1 MKRSDPIRLGAVLD
15 DFISSSPT
23 IARKIAETRVASV
36 WPIVVGSKIASYT
49 TSVHAVNG
57 KATVHISSSVVR
69 HEVFLRRT
77 EIKDAINE
85 LLGSVVVRVIDIK

>member
-1 MKRSDPIRLGAVLD
+1 MKRSDPVRLGSVLD
-15 DFISSSPT
+15 DFFSSSPT
-23 IARKIAETRVASV
+23 IARKIAEAKVASV
-36 WPIVVGSKIASYT
+36 WPKVVGEKIAFYT
-49 TSVHAVNG
+49 TSVSAENG

-85 LLGSVVVRVIDIK
+85 ALGSVVVRVIDIK

>member
-1 MKRSDPIRLGAVLD
+1 MKRSDPVRLGSVLE

-23 IARKIAETRVASV
+23 ISRKIAESRVAAV
-36 WPIVVGSKIASYT
+36 WPTVVGDKIASYT
-49 TSVHAVNG
+49 TSVKAENG

-85 LLGSVVVRVIDIK
+85 ALGTIVVRVIDLK